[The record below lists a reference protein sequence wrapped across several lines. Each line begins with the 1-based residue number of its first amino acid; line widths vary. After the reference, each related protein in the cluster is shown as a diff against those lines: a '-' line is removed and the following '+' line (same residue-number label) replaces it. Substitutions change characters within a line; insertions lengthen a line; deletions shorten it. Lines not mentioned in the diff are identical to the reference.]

1 MAGGPSSRSRGGE
14 QPTHWFNVTW
24 ADLVERLALFFYTD
38 ESFETLDYLNVM
50 LLGWAL
56 FGLFVYVVGTLL
68 ANRFGRQ
75 RPGIASSAKRAD
87 GTEPVDEAVS
97 AGRAEEQQS
106 HVASVARWAKA
117 GAKESD
123 GAPFAVSASG
133 SDPDAVLWTN
143 RVLSWVLARKDH
155 AFLSKPWIQALNE
168 KLAKTPP
175 KNNIVVEF
183 EGIHPDS
190 AKPKLHDAHVVLES
204 KESLT
209 ITTGITCERL
219 ILVIK
224 VKKTD
229 DPERTVHRYNLLV
242 EKLNGKLRICCIST
256 EQLFVVRFVQRPDV
270 KVSLQ
275 SSVAENKP
283 HSVDQRALDDV
294 VLEAV
299 VDALSYTVTDIS
311 CSGQKDFPSFK
322 HRAPVSEI
330 IQSMQLSQ
338 VDASAPSHKV
348 KHDHRLLVKVIKAS
362 NLGGNKGCK
371 EVYCVVELD
380 EPPHRCT
387 TTVAKETTSPFWDEH
402 FLFTLDQNSSEI
414 LFEIYDKSRPQGDNF
429 LGLGIVSISELRR
442 VPSQR
447 QIITLQSRPLEY
459 DNVSG
464 SLTVEFLYM
473 EGSQIP
479 VMADSQTTTE
489 FAPHSPQSRIVE
501 KNSRI
506 TSDGRVITTTTIKR
520 SPTTETKTRDLEWE
534 ALLAIEEKLRL
545 MENQSS
551 PMKPLDES
559 MVEFLR
565 SQIASSPADAIEHI
579 TSKVKTSLAAEPV
592 SSSANVSKTTANS
605 QEMSA
610 IAAADCTTTNA
621 SACPLATKD
630 PDTSTTLSSDSTDL
644 FSGQDGI
651 YQEDDIADDIPP
663 PLPSSPPPDMCDAD
677 DSATDDG
684 VDVDDLVVCKIR
696 RAVLVN
702 GFDGS
707 GNDASTE
714 VFATKL
720 VEEGTSG
727 LSSEEESEADIC
739 GSRISTWSGTF
750 GVDGLMAYGG
760 TPNGGPRADQNGNIH
775 HDDGGSLAEAALK
788 ELEAKNRSP
797 TATKSTLIIHSV
809 QREAAIPS
817 LKVKIDKQGHWREVS
832 QVDDAS
838 LSISPSSLRNQN
850 QHSGD
855 RSVSSSCSEAEGEGG
870 PEKPK
875 KRTLLGKIRKRLS
888 FKKNRSKSMEARSDA
903 DTHSRSSSRSI
914 STDRA
919 KSVPLGRNT
928 HLDVP
933 GVRNNGSTRS
943 SISDGSGISAAS
955 SRTYVSD
962 KSLLVVEAKENG
974 VIRHYL
980 IPPHLAHRSKW
991 RRKGVKLHIF
1001 NDHIFVAR
1009 HIPGGVQ
1016 CHVCSRLLTRRLG
1029 KQGYVCR
1036 GCNLLCHKS
1045 CHVKTE
1051 SICNNS
1057 SVATMQMYEHQGCGT
1072 IEVHSMTDQ
1081 LARSLG

>member
-1 MAGGPSSRSRGGE
+1 MAGGSSSTTGRSSGGVGKE
-14 QPTHWFNVTW
+14 LTHWLNVTW

-56 FGLFVYVVGTLL
+56 FGLFVYVLGTLL
-68 ANRFGRQ
+68 AERLGR
-75 RPGIASSAKRAD
+75 RRRVAAPVTRAD
-87 GTEPVDEAVS
+87 QQGPVDETVTA
-97 AGRAEEQQS
+97 ATTAEELQSS
-106 HVASVARWAKA
+106 HVASVARWAK
-117 GAKESD
+117 GPKED
-123 GAPFAVSASG
+123 GVPFAVSASG

-143 RVLSWVLARKDH
+143 RVLTWVLARADH
-155 AFLSKPWIQALNE
+155 EFLSKPWIQALNE
-168 KLAKTPP
+168 KLEKSPP

-183 EGIHPDS
+183 ESIHPDS
-190 AKPKLHDAHVVLES
+190 TKPKLHDANVVLES

-209 ITTGITCERL
+209 ITTGVTCERL

-229 DPERTVHRYNLLV
+229 DPERTVHRYNLLI

-283 HSVDQRALDDV
+283 HSVDQRAVDDV

-299 VDALSYTVTDIS
+299 VDALSYTVADIS

-330 IQSMQLSQ
+330 IQRTQLGQ
-338 VDASAPSHKV
+338 VDAAAPSAKV

-362 NLGGNKGCK
+362 NLGGSKGCK

-387 TTVAKETTSPFWDEH
+387 TTVVKETTNPFWDEH
-402 FLFTLDQNSSEI
+402 FLFTLDQNSSEV

-479 VMADSQTTTE
+479 VVADSQTATE

-545 MENQSS
+545 MEPQPS
-551 PMKPLDES
+551 PVKPLDES

-565 SQIASSPADAIEHI
+565 SQIASNSTDGAGNGTPVVAATKAPEPLSKSPDAKD
-579 TSKVKTSLAAEPV
+579 TMT
-592 SSSANVSKTTANS
+592 NS
-605 QEMSA
+605 QEELVM
-610 IAAADCTTTNA
+610 TTVDSTNTYA
-621 SACPLATKD
+621 SACPLETKD

-644 FSGQDGI
+644 FSRQDGGEP
-651 YQEDDIADDIPP
+651 EDVANDVPP
-663 PLPSSPPPDMCDAD
+663 PLPSSPPPDVRDAD
-677 DSATDDG
+677 DSITDDD
-684 VDVDDLVVCKIR
+684 VDVDDLVVCKVR
-696 RAVLVN
+696 KTALANGYEGAVN
-702 GFDGS
+702 EG
-707 GNDASTE
+707 STE
-714 VFATKL
+714 FLATKSA
-720 VEEGTSG
+720 EEGTSD
-727 LSSEEESEADIC
+727 LSSEESLTDVQ
-739 GSRISTWSGTF
+739 GSRTSTWSSTS
-750 GVDGLMAYGG
+750 GVDGLKA
-760 TPNGGPRADQNGNIH
+760 NGGAPNSAPRADQNGNIR

-788 ELEAKNRSP
+788 ELETKNRSP

-809 QREAAIPS
+809 HKEAACPS
-817 LKVKIDKQGHWREVS
+817 LK
-832 QVDDAS
+832 VDDAS
-838 LSISPSSLRNQN
+838 LSISPSSLRKQNQN
-850 QHSGD
+850 SAD

-870 PEKPK
+870 PDKPK

-903 DTHSRSSSRSI
+903 DAHSRSSSRSI
-914 STDRA
+914 STDRS

-943 SISDGSGISAAS
+943 SISEGSGISAAS

-974 VIRHYL
+974 VLRHYL

-991 RRKGVKLHIF
+991 RRKGVKLHVY
-1001 NDHIFVAR
+1001 NDHVFVAR

-1057 SVATMQMYEHQGCGT
+1057 SVATMQMEPVEDPHPPHMKT
-1072 IEVHSMTDQ
+1072 S
-1081 LARSLG
+1081 

>member
-1 MAGGPSSRSRGGE
+1 MAGRSSSRSGNK
-14 QPTHWFNVTW
+14 QPTTHWLNVSW
-24 ADLVERLALFFYTD
+24 DDIVERLALVFYTD
-38 ESFETLDYLNVM
+38 ESFETVDYINVM

-56 FGLFVYVVGTLL
+56 FALFVYVVGTLL

-75 RPGIASSAKRAD
+75 RHGVAASAKRVD
-87 GTEPVDEAVS
+87 GQEPVEETVS
-97 AGRAEEQQS
+97 AGSAHEQ
-106 HVASVARWAKA
+106 HAAAAGRWAN
-117 GAKESD
+117 AKEPV
-123 GAPFAVSASG
+123 PFAVSASG

-143 RVLSWVLARKDH
+143 RVLSWVLAQKEH
-155 AFLSKPWIQALNE
+155 EFLSKPWIQALNE
-168 KLAKTPP
+168 KLAKSPP

-183 EGIHPDS
+183 EAIHPDS
-190 AKPKLHDAHVVLES
+190 TKPKLHDAHVVLES

-219 ILVIK
+219 ILVIRVTK
-224 VKKTD
+224 SD

-275 SSVAENKP
+275 SSLAENKP

-299 VDALSYTVTDIS
+299 VDALSYTVADIS

-330 IQSMQLSQ
+330 IQSTHLSQ
-338 VDASAPSHKV
+338 VDASTPSHKV

-371 EVYCVVELD
+371 EVYCVVEVD

-387 TTVAKETTSPFWDEH
+387 TTVAKETTNPFWDEH
-402 FLFTLDQNSSEI
+402 FLFTLDQNSSEV
-414 LFEIYDKSRPQGDNF
+414 LFEIYDKSKPQGDNF

-479 VMADSQTTTE
+479 VVADSQTATE

-551 PMKPLDES
+551 LTKSLDES

-565 SQIASSPADAIEHI
+565 SQIASSPADAIEHV
-579 TSKVKTSLAAEPV
+579 TSVVTTSLATEPL
-592 SSSANVSKTTANS
+592 SNCSDMSKTMAS
-605 QEMSA
+605 GEEVPV
-610 IAAADCTTTNA
+610 IAATYCITTNA

-651 YQEDDIADDIPP
+651 SQEDDIADDIPP

-684 VDVDDLVVCKIR
+684 VDVDDAGIDVDDLVVCKVR
-696 RAVLVN
+696 RAVLTN
-702 GFDGS
+702 GFEGSVDGT
-707 GNDASTE
+707 STE
-714 VFATKL
+714 FLAPKS

-727 LSSEEESEADIC
+727 LSSEEEVGANVR
-739 GSRISTWSGTF
+739 GSQISTWSGTL
-750 GVDGLMAYGG
+750 GVDGSMVFSS
-760 TPNGGPRADQNGNIH
+760 TPNGAPRADQNGNIH

-809 QREAAIPS
+809 QR
-817 LKVKIDKQGHWREVS
+817 
-832 QVDDAS
+832 VDDTS
-838 LSISPSSLRNQN
+838 LSISPSSLRKQN

-888 FKKNRSKSMEARSDA
+888 FKKNRSKSMEARPDA
-903 DTHSRSSSRSI
+903 DAHSHSSSRSV

-943 SISDGSGISAAS
+943 SISEGSGISAAS

-1001 NDHIFVAR
+1001 NDHVFVAK

-1051 SICNNS
+1051 SVCNNS
-1057 SVATMQMYEHQGCGT
+1057 SVATMQMEPVEDLHPPHMKT
-1072 IEVHSMTDQ
+1072 S
-1081 LARSLG
+1081 

>member
-1 MAGGPSSRSRGGE
+1 MAGGSSSTTGRSSGGVGKE
-14 QPTHWFNVTW
+14 LTHWLNVTW

-56 FGLFVYVVGTLL
+56 FGLFVYVLGTLL
-68 ANRFGRQ
+68 AERLGR
-75 RPGIASSAKRAD
+75 RRRVAAPVTRAD
-87 GTEPVDEAVS
+87 QQGPVDETVTA
-97 AGRAEEQQS
+97 ATTAEELQSS
-106 HVASVARWAKA
+106 HVASVARWAK
-117 GAKESD
+117 GPKED
-123 GAPFAVSASG
+123 GVPFAVSASG

-143 RVLSWVLARKDH
+143 RVLTWVLARADH
-155 AFLSKPWIQALNE
+155 EFLSKPWIQALNE
-168 KLAKTPP
+168 KLEKSPP

-183 EGIHPDS
+183 ESIHPDS
-190 AKPKLHDAHVVLES
+190 TKPKLHDANVVLES

-209 ITTGITCERL
+209 ITTGVTCERL

-229 DPERTVHRYNLLV
+229 DPERTVHRYNLLI

-283 HSVDQRALDDV
+283 HSVDQRAVDDV

-299 VDALSYTVTDIS
+299 VDALSYTVADIS

-330 IQSMQLSQ
+330 IQRTQLGQ
-338 VDASAPSHKV
+338 VDAAAPSAKV

-362 NLGGNKGCK
+362 NLGGSKGCK

-387 TTVAKETTSPFWDEH
+387 TTVVKETTNPFWDEH
-402 FLFTLDQNSSEI
+402 FLFTLDQNSSEV

-479 VMADSQTTTE
+479 VVADSQTATE

-520 SPTTETKTRDLEWE
+520 SPTTE
-534 ALLAIEEKLRL
+534 
-545 MENQSS
+545 N
-551 PMKPLDES
+551 
-559 MVEFLR
+559 
-565 SQIASSPADAIEHI
+565 
-579 TSKVKTSLAAEPV
+579 
-592 SSSANVSKTTANS
+592 
-605 QEMSA
+605 
-610 IAAADCTTTNA
+610 
-621 SACPLATKD
+621 
-630 PDTSTTLSSDSTDL
+630 
-644 FSGQDGI
+644 
-651 YQEDDIADDIPP
+651 
-663 PLPSSPPPDMCDAD
+663 
-677 DSATDDG
+677 
-684 VDVDDLVVCKIR
+684 
-696 RAVLVN
+696 
-702 GFDGS
+702 
-707 GNDASTE
+707 
-714 VFATKL
+714 
-720 VEEGTSG
+720 
-727 LSSEEESEADIC
+727 
-739 GSRISTWSGTF
+739 
-750 GVDGLMAYGG
+750 
-760 TPNGGPRADQNGNIH
+760 
-775 HDDGGSLAEAALK
+775 GGSLAEAALK
-788 ELEAKNRSP
+788 ELETKNRSP

-809 QREAAIPS
+809 HKEAACPS
-817 LKVKIDKQGHWREVS
+817 LKVKIDKAGHWREVS

-838 LSISPSSLRNQN
+838 LSISPSSLRKQNQN
-850 QHSGD
+850 SAD

-870 PEKPK
+870 PDKPK

-903 DTHSRSSSRSI
+903 DAHSRSSSRSI
-914 STDRA
+914 STDRS

-943 SISDGSGISAAS
+943 SISEGSGISAAS

-974 VIRHYL
+974 VLRHYL

-991 RRKGVKLHIF
+991 RRKGVKLHVY
-1001 NDHIFVAR
+1001 NDHVFVAR

-1057 SVATMQMYEHQGCGT
+1057 SVATMQMEPVEDPHPPHMKT
-1072 IEVHSMTDQ
+1072 S
-1081 LARSLG
+1081 

>member
-1 MAGGPSSRSRGGE
+1 MAGGSSSRSRGGD
-14 QPTHWFNVTW
+14 QLTHWLNVTW
-24 ADLVERLALFFYTD
+24 SDLVERLALFFYTD
-38 ESFETLDYLNVM
+38 ESFETVDYLNVM

-75 RPGIASSAKRAD
+75 RPGVAASAKRAD
-87 GTEPVDEAVS
+87 DKEPVDETVS
-97 AGRAEEQQS
+97 AGTAEEQQS

-117 GAKESD
+117 GTKGSD
-123 GAPFAVSASG
+123 GVPFAVSASG

-143 RVLSWVLARKDH
+143 RVLSWVLTRTDH
-155 AFLSKPWIQALNE
+155 EFLSRPWIQALNE
-168 KLAKTPP
+168 KLAKSPP

-183 EGIHPDS
+183 ESIHPDS
-190 AKPKLHDAHVVLES
+190 TKPKLHDAHVVLES

-283 HSVDQRALDDV
+283 HSVDQRALDDI

-299 VDALSYTVTDIS
+299 VDALSYTVADIS

-330 IQSMQLSQ
+330 IQSTQLSQ

-479 VMADSQTTTE
+479 VVADSQTTTE

-520 SPTTETKTRDLEWE
+520 SPTTE
-534 ALLAIEEKLRL
+534 
-545 MENQSS
+545 N
-551 PMKPLDES
+551 
-559 MVEFLR
+559 
-565 SQIASSPADAIEHI
+565 
-579 TSKVKTSLAAEPV
+579 
-592 SSSANVSKTTANS
+592 
-605 QEMSA
+605 
-610 IAAADCTTTNA
+610 
-621 SACPLATKD
+621 
-630 PDTSTTLSSDSTDL
+630 
-644 FSGQDGI
+644 
-651 YQEDDIADDIPP
+651 
-663 PLPSSPPPDMCDAD
+663 
-677 DSATDDG
+677 
-684 VDVDDLVVCKIR
+684 
-696 RAVLVN
+696 
-702 GFDGS
+702 
-707 GNDASTE
+707 
-714 VFATKL
+714 
-720 VEEGTSG
+720 
-727 LSSEEESEADIC
+727 
-739 GSRISTWSGTF
+739 
-750 GVDGLMAYGG
+750 
-760 TPNGGPRADQNGNIH
+760 
-775 HDDGGSLAEAALK
+775 GGSLAEAALK

-817 LKVKIDKQGHWREVS
+817 LKV
-832 QVDDAS
+832 DDTS

-850 QHSGD
+850 QHSGE
-855 RSVSSSCSEAEGEGG
+855 RSISSSCSEAEGEGS

-903 DTHSRSSSRSI
+903 DAHSRSSSRSI

-1001 NDHIFVAR
+1001 NDHIFVAK

-1057 SVATMQMYEHQGCGT
+1057 SVATMQMEPVEDTHPPHVKT
-1072 IEVHSMTDQ
+1072 S
-1081 LARSLG
+1081 

>member
-1 MAGGPSSRSRGGE
+1 MAGGSSSRSGGNK
-14 QPTHWFNVTW
+14 QPTTHWLNVTW
-24 ADLVERLALFFYTD
+24 DDIVERLALVFYTD

-75 RPGIASSAKRAD
+75 RPCVAASAKRAD
-87 GTEPVDEAVS
+87 GKEPVEENVS
-97 AGRAEEQQS
+97 AGRAQEQHS
-106 HVASVARWAKA
+106 HAASDGRWAN
-117 GAKESD
+117 AKEPV
-123 GAPFAVSASG
+123 PFAVSASG
-133 SDPDAVLWTN
+133 ADPDAVLWTN
-143 RVLSWVLARKDH
+143 RVLSWVLTRKEH
-155 AFLSKPWIQALNE
+155 EFLSKPWIQALNE
-168 KLAKTPP
+168 KLAKSPP

-183 EGIHPDS
+183 EAIHPDS
-190 AKPKLHDAHVVLES
+190 TKPKLHDAHVVLES

-224 VKKTD
+224 VTKSD

-294 VLEAV
+294 VLESV
-299 VDALSYTVTDIS
+299 VDALSYAVADIS

-330 IQSMQLSQ
+330 IQSTQLSQ

-387 TTVAKETTSPFWDEH
+387 TTVAKETTNPFWDEH
-402 FLFTLDQNSSEI
+402 FLFTLDQNSSEV
-414 LFEIYDKSRPQGDNF
+414 LFEIYDKSKPQGDNF

-479 VMADSQTTTE
+479 VVADSQTTTE

-565 SQIASSPADAIEHI
+565 SQIASSPADAIEHV
-579 TSKVKTSLAAEPV
+579 TSVMTTSLTAEPL
-592 SSSANVSKTTANS
+592 SNCSDGSKTMASGEEVPVVATTY
-605 QEMSA
+605 
-610 IAAADCTTTNA
+610 CTTTNA

-651 YQEDDIADDIPP
+651 SQEDDIADDIPP
-663 PLPSSPPPDMCDAD
+663 PLPSSPPPDMRDAD
-677 DSATDDG
+677 DSTTDDG
-684 VDVDDLVVCKIR
+684 VDVDDAGIDVDDLVVCKVR
-696 RAVLVN
+696 RAILTN

-707 GNDASTE
+707 VDGTSTE
-714 VFATKL
+714 FLALKS

-727 LSSEEESEADIC
+727 LSSEEEVGANVR
-739 GSRISTWSGTF
+739 GSQISTWSGTL
-750 GVDGLMAYGG
+750 GVDGSMVYGG
-760 TPNGGPRADQNGNIH
+760 TPNGAPRADQNGNIH

-817 LKVKIDKQGHWREVS
+817 LKV
-832 QVDDAS
+832 DDTS
-838 LSISPSSLRNQN
+838 LSISPSSLRKQN

-888 FKKNRSKSMEARSDA
+888 FKKNRSKSMEARPDA
-903 DTHSRSSSRSI
+903 DVHSRSSSRSV

-943 SISDGSGISAAS
+943 SISEGSGISAAS

-1001 NDHIFVAR
+1001 NDHVFVAK

-1051 SICNNS
+1051 SVCNNS
-1057 SVATMQMYEHQGCGT
+1057 SVATMQMDGT
-1072 IEVHSMTDQ
+1072 SGRSAPT
-1081 LARSLG
+1081 AREDKLMRVMRNCCIKT

>member
-1 MAGGPSSRSRGGE
+1 MAGRSSSRSGNR
-14 QPTHWFNVTW
+14 QPTTHWLNVSW
-24 ADLVERLALFFYTD
+24 DDIVERLALVFYTD
-38 ESFETLDYLNVM
+38 ESFETVDYLNVM

-56 FGLFVYVVGTLL
+56 FALFVYVVGTLL

-75 RPGIASSAKRAD
+75 RVAASAKKVD
-87 GTEPVDEAVS
+87 GQEPVEETVS
-97 AGRAEEQQS
+97 AGSAHEQ
-106 HVASVARWAKA
+106 HAAAAGRWAN
-117 GAKESD
+117 AKEPV
-123 GAPFAVSASG
+123 PFAVSASG

-143 RVLSWVLARKDH
+143 RVLSWVLARKQH
-155 AFLSKPWIQALNE
+155 EFLSKPWIQALNE
-168 KLAKTPP
+168 KLAKSPP

-183 EGIHPDS
+183 EAIHPDS
-190 AKPKLHDAHVVLES
+190 TKPKLHDAHVVLES

-219 ILVIK
+219 ILVIRVTK
-224 VKKTD
+224 SD

-299 VDALSYTVTDIS
+299 VDALSYTVADIS

-322 HRAPVSEI
+322 HRAPISEI
-330 IQSMQLSQ
+330 IQSTHLSQ
-338 VDASAPSHKV
+338 VDASTPSHKV

-371 EVYCVVELD
+371 EVYCVVEVD

-387 TTVAKETTSPFWDEH
+387 TTVAKETTNPFWDEH
-402 FLFTLDQNSSEI
+402 FLFTLDQNSSEV
-414 LFEIYDKSRPQGDNF
+414 LFEIYDKSKPQGDNF

-479 VMADSQTTTE
+479 VVADSQTATE

-520 SPTTETKTRDLEWE
+520 SPTTE
-534 ALLAIEEKLRL
+534 
-545 MENQSS
+545 N
-551 PMKPLDES
+551 
-559 MVEFLR
+559 
-565 SQIASSPADAIEHI
+565 
-579 TSKVKTSLAAEPV
+579 
-592 SSSANVSKTTANS
+592 
-605 QEMSA
+605 
-610 IAAADCTTTNA
+610 
-621 SACPLATKD
+621 
-630 PDTSTTLSSDSTDL
+630 
-644 FSGQDGI
+644 
-651 YQEDDIADDIPP
+651 
-663 PLPSSPPPDMCDAD
+663 
-677 DSATDDG
+677 
-684 VDVDDLVVCKIR
+684 
-696 RAVLVN
+696 
-702 GFDGS
+702 
-707 GNDASTE
+707 
-714 VFATKL
+714 
-720 VEEGTSG
+720 
-727 LSSEEESEADIC
+727 
-739 GSRISTWSGTF
+739 
-750 GVDGLMAYGG
+750 
-760 TPNGGPRADQNGNIH
+760 
-775 HDDGGSLAEAALK
+775 GGSLAEAALK

-809 QREAAIPS
+809 QREAAVPS
-817 LKVKIDKQGHWREVS
+817 LKVKIDKQGHWHEVS
-832 QVDDAS
+832 QVDDTS
-838 LSISPSSLRNQN
+838 LSISPSSLRKQN

-888 FKKNRSKSMEARSDA
+888 FKKNRSKSMEARPDA
-903 DTHSRSSSRSI
+903 DAHSHSSSRSV

-943 SISDGSGISAAS
+943 SISEGSGISAAS

-1001 NDHIFVAR
+1001 NDHVFVAK

-1051 SICNNS
+1051 SVCNNS
-1057 SVATMQMYEHQGCGT
+1057 SVATMQMEPVEDLHPPHMKT
-1072 IEVHSMTDQ
+1072 S
-1081 LARSLG
+1081 

>member
-1 MAGGPSSRSRGGE
+1 MAGRSSSRSGNK
-14 QPTHWFNVTW
+14 QPTTHWLNVSW
-24 ADLVERLALFFYTD
+24 DDIVERLALVFYTD
-38 ESFETLDYLNVM
+38 ESFETVDYINVM

-56 FGLFVYVVGTLL
+56 FALFVYVVGTLL

-75 RPGIASSAKRAD
+75 RHGVAASAKRVD
-87 GTEPVDEAVS
+87 GQEPVEETVS
-97 AGRAEEQQS
+97 AGSAHEQ
-106 HVASVARWAKA
+106 HAAAAGRWAN
-117 GAKESD
+117 AKEPV
-123 GAPFAVSASG
+123 PFAVSASG

-143 RVLSWVLARKDH
+143 RVLSWVLAQKEH
-155 AFLSKPWIQALNE
+155 EFLSKPWIQALNE
-168 KLAKTPP
+168 KLAKSPP

-183 EGIHPDS
+183 EAIHPDS
-190 AKPKLHDAHVVLES
+190 TKPKLHDAHVVLES

-219 ILVIK
+219 ILVIRVTK
-224 VKKTD
+224 SD

-275 SSVAENKP
+275 SSLAENKP

-299 VDALSYTVTDIS
+299 VDALSYTVADIS

-330 IQSMQLSQ
+330 IQSTHLSQ
-338 VDASAPSHKV
+338 VDASTPSHKV

-371 EVYCVVELD
+371 EVYCVVEVD

-387 TTVAKETTSPFWDEH
+387 TTVAKETTNPFWDEH
-402 FLFTLDQNSSEI
+402 FLFTLDQNSSEV
-414 LFEIYDKSRPQGDNF
+414 LFEIYDKSKPQGDNF

-479 VMADSQTTTE
+479 VVADSQTATE

-520 SPTTETKTRDLEWE
+520 SPTTE
-534 ALLAIEEKLRL
+534 
-545 MENQSS
+545 N
-551 PMKPLDES
+551 
-559 MVEFLR
+559 
-565 SQIASSPADAIEHI
+565 
-579 TSKVKTSLAAEPV
+579 
-592 SSSANVSKTTANS
+592 
-605 QEMSA
+605 
-610 IAAADCTTTNA
+610 
-621 SACPLATKD
+621 
-630 PDTSTTLSSDSTDL
+630 
-644 FSGQDGI
+644 
-651 YQEDDIADDIPP
+651 
-663 PLPSSPPPDMCDAD
+663 
-677 DSATDDG
+677 
-684 VDVDDLVVCKIR
+684 
-696 RAVLVN
+696 
-702 GFDGS
+702 
-707 GNDASTE
+707 
-714 VFATKL
+714 
-720 VEEGTSG
+720 
-727 LSSEEESEADIC
+727 
-739 GSRISTWSGTF
+739 
-750 GVDGLMAYGG
+750 
-760 TPNGGPRADQNGNIH
+760 
-775 HDDGGSLAEAALK
+775 GGSLAEAALK

-809 QREAAIPS
+809 QREAAVPS
-817 LKVKIDKQGHWREVS
+817 LKV
-832 QVDDAS
+832 DDTS
-838 LSISPSSLRNQN
+838 LSISPSSLRKQN

-888 FKKNRSKSMEARSDA
+888 FKKNRSKSMEARPDA
-903 DTHSRSSSRSI
+903 DAHSHSSSRSV

-943 SISDGSGISAAS
+943 SISEGSGISAAS

-1001 NDHIFVAR
+1001 NDHVFVAK

-1051 SICNNS
+1051 SVCNNS
-1057 SVATMQMYEHQGCGT
+1057 SVATMQMEPVEDLHPPHMKT
-1072 IEVHSMTDQ
+1072 S
-1081 LARSLG
+1081 

>member
-1 MAGGPSSRSRGGE
+1 MAGRSSSRSGNK
-14 QPTHWFNVTW
+14 QPTTHWLNVSW
-24 ADLVERLALFFYTD
+24 DDIVERLALVFYTD
-38 ESFETLDYLNVM
+38 ESFETVDYINVM

-56 FGLFVYVVGTLL
+56 FALFVYVVGTLL

-75 RPGIASSAKRAD
+75 RHGVAASAKRVD
-87 GTEPVDEAVS
+87 GQEPVEETVS
-97 AGRAEEQQS
+97 AGSAHEQ
-106 HVASVARWAKA
+106 HAAAAGRWAN
-117 GAKESD
+117 AKEPV
-123 GAPFAVSASG
+123 PFAVSASG

-143 RVLSWVLARKDH
+143 RVLSWVLAQKEH
-155 AFLSKPWIQALNE
+155 EFLSKPWIQALNE
-168 KLAKTPP
+168 KLAKSPP

-183 EGIHPDS
+183 EAIHPDS
-190 AKPKLHDAHVVLES
+190 TKPKLHDAHVVLES

-219 ILVIK
+219 ILVIRVTK
-224 VKKTD
+224 SD

-275 SSVAENKP
+275 SSLAENKP

-299 VDALSYTVTDIS
+299 VDALSYTVADIS

-330 IQSMQLSQ
+330 IQSTHLSQ
-338 VDASAPSHKV
+338 VDASTPSHKV

-371 EVYCVVELD
+371 EVYCVVEVD

-387 TTVAKETTSPFWDEH
+387 TTVAKETTNPFWDEH
-402 FLFTLDQNSSEI
+402 FLFTLDQNSSEV
-414 LFEIYDKSRPQGDNF
+414 LFEIYDKSKPQGDNF

-479 VMADSQTTTE
+479 VVADSQTATE

-520 SPTTETKTRDLEWE
+520 SPTTE
-534 ALLAIEEKLRL
+534 
-545 MENQSS
+545 N
-551 PMKPLDES
+551 
-559 MVEFLR
+559 
-565 SQIASSPADAIEHI
+565 
-579 TSKVKTSLAAEPV
+579 
-592 SSSANVSKTTANS
+592 
-605 QEMSA
+605 
-610 IAAADCTTTNA
+610 
-621 SACPLATKD
+621 
-630 PDTSTTLSSDSTDL
+630 
-644 FSGQDGI
+644 
-651 YQEDDIADDIPP
+651 
-663 PLPSSPPPDMCDAD
+663 
-677 DSATDDG
+677 
-684 VDVDDLVVCKIR
+684 
-696 RAVLVN
+696 
-702 GFDGS
+702 
-707 GNDASTE
+707 
-714 VFATKL
+714 
-720 VEEGTSG
+720 
-727 LSSEEESEADIC
+727 
-739 GSRISTWSGTF
+739 
-750 GVDGLMAYGG
+750 
-760 TPNGGPRADQNGNIH
+760 
-775 HDDGGSLAEAALK
+775 GGSLAEAALK

-809 QREAAIPS
+809 QREAAVPS
-817 LKVKIDKQGHWREVS
+817 LKVKIDKQGHWHEVS
-832 QVDDAS
+832 QVDDTS
-838 LSISPSSLRNQN
+838 LSISPSSLRKQN

-888 FKKNRSKSMEARSDA
+888 FKKNRSKSMEARPDA
-903 DTHSRSSSRSI
+903 DAHSHSSSRSV

-943 SISDGSGISAAS
+943 SISEGSGISAAS

-1001 NDHIFVAR
+1001 NDHVFVAK

-1051 SICNNS
+1051 SVCNNS
-1057 SVATMQMYEHQGCGT
+1057 SVATMQMEPVEDLHPPHMKT
-1072 IEVHSMTDQ
+1072 S
-1081 LARSLG
+1081 

>member
-1 MAGGPSSRSRGGE
+1 MAGGSSSRSGGNK
-14 QPTHWFNVTW
+14 QPTAHWLNVSW
-24 ADLVERLALFFYTD
+24 DDIVERLALVFYTD

-75 RPGIASSAKRAD
+75 RPCVAASAKRAD
-87 GTEPVDEAVS
+87 GKEPVDETVS

-106 HVASVARWAKA
+106 HVASDGRWAKS
-117 GAKESD
+117 KD
-123 GAPFAVSASG
+123 PVPFAVSASG

-143 RVLSWVLARKDH
+143 RVLSWVLTRKEH
-155 AFLSKPWIQALNE
+155 EFLSKPWIQALNE
-168 KLAKTPP
+168 KLAKSPP

-183 EGIHPDS
+183 EAIHPDS
-190 AKPKLHDAHVVLES
+190 TKPKLHDAHVVLES

-224 VKKTD
+224 VTKSD

-275 SSVAENKP
+275 SSVADNKP

-299 VDALSYTVTDIS
+299 VDALSYTVADIS

-330 IQSMQLSQ
+330 IQSTQLSQ
-338 VDASAPSHKV
+338 VDASSPPHKV

-362 NLGGNKGCK
+362 NLGANKGCK

-387 TTVAKETTSPFWDEH
+387 TTVAKETTNPFWDEH
-402 FLFTLDQNSSEI
+402 FLFTLDQNSAEV
-414 LFEIYDKSRPQGDNF
+414 LFEIYDKSKPQGDNF

-479 VMADSQTTTE
+479 VVADSQTTTE

-520 SPTTETKTRDLEWE
+520 SPTTE
-534 ALLAIEEKLRL
+534 
-545 MENQSS
+545 N
-551 PMKPLDES
+551 
-559 MVEFLR
+559 
-565 SQIASSPADAIEHI
+565 
-579 TSKVKTSLAAEPV
+579 
-592 SSSANVSKTTANS
+592 
-605 QEMSA
+605 
-610 IAAADCTTTNA
+610 
-621 SACPLATKD
+621 
-630 PDTSTTLSSDSTDL
+630 
-644 FSGQDGI
+644 
-651 YQEDDIADDIPP
+651 
-663 PLPSSPPPDMCDAD
+663 
-677 DSATDDG
+677 
-684 VDVDDLVVCKIR
+684 
-696 RAVLVN
+696 
-702 GFDGS
+702 
-707 GNDASTE
+707 
-714 VFATKL
+714 
-720 VEEGTSG
+720 
-727 LSSEEESEADIC
+727 
-739 GSRISTWSGTF
+739 
-750 GVDGLMAYGG
+750 
-760 TPNGGPRADQNGNIH
+760 
-775 HDDGGSLAEAALK
+775 GGSLAEAALK

-809 QREAAIPS
+809 QR
-817 LKVKIDKQGHWREVS
+817 
-832 QVDDAS
+832 VDDTS
-838 LSISPSSLRNQN
+838 LSISPSSLRKQN

-888 FKKNRSKSMEARSDA
+888 FKKNRSKSMEARPDA
-903 DTHSRSSSRSI
+903 DAHSRSSSRSV

-943 SISDGSGISAAS
+943 SISEGSGISAAS

-1001 NDHIFVAR
+1001 NDHVFVAK

-1051 SICNNS
+1051 SVCNNS
-1057 SVATMQMYEHQGCGT
+1057 SVATMQMEPVEDLHPPHMKT
-1072 IEVHSMTDQ
+1072 S
-1081 LARSLG
+1081 